1 MDIQLLTKLRNHLHI
16 EDDMDDSMLSLYL
29 EQGRKYVQT
38 ATGKQ
43 TEWLV
48 IMTSAI
54 FYEYRV
60 AEKEL
65 GDALNALTPF
75 FVQEVYADAETPDQ
89 STTP

>member
-1 MDIQLLTKLRNHLHI
+1 MDEQLLEKLRNHLHI
-16 EDDMDDSMLSLYL
+16 EDDMDSSMLSLYL
-29 EQGRKYVQT
+29 QQAQYYVQN

-48 IMTSAI
+48 IMTAGI

-65 GDALNALTPF
+65 GEALDALTPF
-75 FVQEVYADAETPDQ
+75 FVQEVYADAETPDEQ
-89 STTP
+89 TST

>member
-1 MDIQLLTKLRNHLHI
+1 MDEQLLEKLRNHLHI
-16 EDDMDDSMLSLYL
+16 EDDMDSSMLSLYL
-29 EQGRKYVQT
+29 KQAQNYVQN

-48 IMTSAI
+48 IMTAGI

-65 GDALNALTPF
+65 GEALDALTPF
-75 FVQEVYADAETPDQ
+75 FVQEVYADAETPDEQ
-89 STTP
+89 TST